1 MKLPSNKEEVYSL
14 KNRDNYRSAFH
25 EDMTEVVVKIAK
37 VFVEYYKR
45 ITESTMSAF
54 SMIRGLDTI
63 LHVFRYVFLYTKN
76 SDMAYFHCQKAFY
89 YYIEFV
95 DQITKQDI
103 DGLQT
108 RDAVLYVFNKTI
120 FELNASYKKEHSHD
134 ARILSCVNAYIDMY
148 ASIMIK
154 AISDHANVKAATVEE
169 LYDALNNAAGDFG
182 FLQKVSQAV
191 DRLFHCTTAPRLFLC
206 IREFVK
212 KQERA
217 DAMLANIKHKV
228 TNDSDEFASK
238 SQCCTDQ
245 KFVSWLYTT
254 Y

>member
-14 KNRDNYRSAFH
+14 KDRDNYRSAFH

-45 ITESTMSAF
+45 ITESTMPAF

-76 SDMAYFHCQKAFY
+76 SDMAYFHCQMAFY

-95 DQITKQDI
+95 DQITEQEI

-120 FELNASYKKEHSHD
+120 FKLNAAYKKEHSHD
-134 ARILSCVNAYIDMY
+134 AQILSCVNAYLDMY

-169 LYDALNNAAGDFG
+169 LYDELNNAAGGMD

-191 DRLFHCTTAPRLFLC
+191 DLLFHCTTAPRLFLC

-217 DAMLANIKHKV
+217 DTMLANIKNKV
-228 TNDSDEFASK
+228 TSDSDEFASK

-245 KFVSWLYTT
+245 KFVSWLCH
-254 Y
+254 